1 MATKKKRHKF
11 TKKQKKKLILEIV
24 ILFLATVGAITILLG
39 IGHKVVEVFSG
50 RTAHKVVSQQP
61 QLDVELL
68 SINDYSRP
76 GLAIDQVNG
85 IVVHYTAN
93 PGTTAQ
99 QNRDYFEGLKD
110 SHETHASSHFV
121 IGLDGEL
128 IQCIPCKE
136 ISYASNDRNND
147 TISIEC
153 CIPDDTGRFNDATY
167 QTLVHLVAW
176 LCGRY
181 DLTMDD
187 VIRHYD
193 VTGKNCPKYYVEH
206 EDAWKQFKV
215 DVADYIEKNG
225 VAPENLKNDKE

>member
-76 GLAIDQVNG
+76 GLAMNEVKG
-85 IVVHYTAN
+85 IVIHYTAN
-93 PGTTAQ
+93 PGSTAI
-99 QNRDYFEGLKD
+99 QNRNYFEGLKD
-110 SHETHASSHFV
+110 SHETMASSHFIV
-121 IGLDGEL
+121 DATGKFNQQTYDSLVEL
-128 IQCIPCKE
+128 TA
-136 ISYASNDRNND
+136 YLM
-147 TISIEC
+147 
-153 CIPDDTGRFNDATY
+153 GRF
-167 QTLVHLVAW
+167 Q
-176 LCGRY
+176 
-181 DLTMDD
+181 LTTDD

-193 VTGKNCPKYYVEH
+193 VTGKKCPLYYVEH
-206 EDAWKQFKV
+206 EDAWQQFLT
-215 DVADYIEKNG
+215 DVNQYIDTHGE
-225 VAPENLKNDKE
+225 VQEE